1 MNGTTALE
9 PAPRSRTAGRTARL
23 IAFYAVAGLATL
35 LTAFLTVGSVLG
47 LLDTTDPDERIAF
60 VAHLPWLGL
69 GYCAAFAALLRRP
82 GSRPAAWQQAAAA
95 AVAMYLGGLVLAG
108 ESDPVFYIGFGVV
121 LLLLALLFPDRRS
134 LVRPGPAGLSPL
146 LVPMALVAA
155 APLALYATRMLGL
168 HEASG
173 PDGAFYLGIAVTALF
188 VPLLGLVAG
197 LRAGGARLALWSTGL
212 TLAVLCGA
220 SLVWSGAT
228 AAMPVWAAA
237 LGIVGAVAFVAAG
250 EWERRRTR

>member
-1 MNGTTALE
+1 MTRTAT
-9 PAPRSRTAGRTARL
+9 AASRTPARTPAQRARTV
-23 IAFYAVAGLATL
+23 AFYAVAGLATA
-35 LTAFLTVGSVLG
+35 LTAFLSVGSVFG
-47 LLDTTDPDERIAF
+47 LLEATSPDERIAF

-82 GSRPAAWQQAAAA
+82 ASRAAAWQQAAAA
-95 AVAMYLGGLVLAG
+95 AVAMYLGGLVLAR

-121 LLLLALLFPDRRS
+121 LALLALLHPARRR
-134 LVRPGPAGLSPL
+134 LLRPGAAGLSPL

-155 APLALYATRMLGL
+155 APLALYATRMLSL
-168 HEASG
+168 YDASG
-173 PDGAFYLGIAVTALF
+173 PDGAFHLGIAVTALF

-197 LRAGGARLALWSTGL
+197 LRAEGSRLALWSTGL

-220 SLVWSGAT
+220 SLAWSGAA

-237 LGIVGAVAFVAAG
+237 LGLLGAIAFVAAG
-250 EWERRRTR
+250 EWERRRAR

>member
-1 MNGTTALE
+1 LNGTTAVA
-9 PAPRSRTAGRTARL
+9 PAPQARTAARRART

-47 LLDTTDPDERIAF
+47 LLEATNADERIAF
-60 VAHLPWLGL
+60 LAHLPWLGL
-69 GYCAAFAALLRRP
+69 GYCAAFAALLRHP
-82 GSRPAAWQQAAAA
+82 AARPAAWQQAAAA
-95 AVAMYLGGLVLAG
+95 AVAMYLGGLVLAR

-155 APLALYATRMLGL
+155 APLALYATRMLRL

-197 LRAGGARLALWSTGL
+197 LRAGGARLTLWSAGL
-212 TLAVLCGA
+212 TSAALCGA
-220 SLVWSGAT
+220 SLVWSGAA
-228 AAMPVWAAA
+228 AAMPAWAAV
-237 LGIVGAVAFVAAG
+237 LGVVGAATFVAAG
-250 EWERRRTR
+250 EWERHRAR